1 MKTLLFYLQIFL
13 LVGSNIVHAQGSIKP
28 IDKAELKLYY
38 KLSFQRDSTDIHSV
52 REDVFVLQIGNDLSR
67 FISHGNFCVDS
78 VLMANPDLD
87 FESRRNLAFG
97 GPRYSHHW
105 DIFKHYDDGVIVT
118 TDYVMPDKYLYRE
131 DIDLFHWKLTGE
143 TSTISGYE
151 VQKAVTE
158 FAGRKWVAWFASE
171 IPIND
176 GPYKFNG
183 LPGLILKIS
192 DTKQHYVFD
201 LLSMHT
207 AKTEKENIY
216 YRDFSFIETTKSQ
229 FFAAKERFRQDI
241 IGGLLTSGMPVHE
254 DTDLDRAQ
262 QNMLR
267 RNNPIELTAD

>member
-1 MKTLLFYLQIFL
+1 MKALLFYLQIFL

-38 KLSFQRDSTDIHSV
+38 KLSSQRDSTDIHSV
-52 REDVFVLQIGNDLSR
+52 REHVFVLQIGNDLSR
-67 FISHGNFCVDS
+67 FISHGNFYVDS

-87 FESRRNLAFG
+87 FESRRNLAFDR
-97 GPRYSHHW
+97 PRYSHHW
-105 DIFKHYDDGVIVT
+105 DIFKHYDDGVMVT
-118 TDYVMPDKYLYRE
+118 TDYVMPDRYQYRE
-131 DIDLFHWKLTGE
+131 NIDLFHWKLTDE

-158 FAGRKWVAWFASE
+158 FAGRTWIAWFASE

-183 LPGLILKIS
+183 LPGLIVKIS
-192 DTKQHYVFD
+192 DTKQHYVFE

-216 YRDFSFIETTKSQ
+216 YRDFSFIKTTKAI
-229 FFAAKERFRQDI
+229 FFATREQFRQDI
-241 IGGLLTSGMPVHE
+241 IGGLITSGMPVHE
-254 DTDLDRAQ
+254 DTDLDRIQ
-262 QNMLR
+262 QSMLR
-267 RNNPIELTAD
+267 RNNPIELTVD